1 MLAEVSRKSSG
12 GFAGAARRASY
23 VGGMN
28 PNIMLSVLR
37 IVVGLLFLE
46 HGSQKIL
53 HFPPGDHYPAIATMA
68 GVSGLIELIG
78 GALFTLGLFTRVAA
92 FIMSGEM
99 AVAYF
104 MVHQTPTSHSLYP
117 VINKGELAVI
127 YCFVFLYFVF
137 ARRGSLQPR
146 RGDAAKIDKANEGV
160 LDLFN

>member
-1 MLAEVSRKSSG
+1 
-12 GFAGAARRASY
+12 
-23 VGGMN
+23 MN

-53 HFPPGDHYPAIATMA
+53 HFPPGDHYPVIASMA

-78 GALFTLGLFTRVAA
+78 GTLFTLGLLTRIVA

-104 MVHQTPTSHSLYP
+104 MVHAPHGFYP
-117 VINKGELAVI
+117 LINKGELAVA

-137 ARRGSLQPR
+137 AGGGTVSV
-146 RGDAAKIDKANEGV
+146 DAALKRK
-160 LDLFN
+160 

>member
-1 MLAEVSRKSSG
+1 
-12 GFAGAARRASY
+12 
-23 VGGMN
+23 MN

-53 HFPPGDHYPAIATMA
+53 HFPPGDHYPAMA
-68 GVSGLIELIG
+68 SLAGASGLIELIG
-78 GALFTLGLFTRVAA
+78 GALFTLGLLTRVVA

-104 MVHQTPTSHSLYP
+104 MVHAPHGFYP
-117 VINKGELAVI
+117 LVNKGELAVI

-137 ARRGSLQPR
+137 AGGGRASL
-146 RGDAAKIDKANEGV
+146 DAAMGRK
-160 LDLFN
+160 